1 MVNNAAILYGRP
13 LLDLTA
19 DNIEKGFRVNL
30 LSHFHIIRDLLPDML
45 EEGRGTIVTIASVLG
60 YIGVANLGQSPT
72 LFVIPLTNTYQRIIR
87 LPKQA

>member
-60 YIGVANLGQSPT
+60 YIGVANLGESLPT
-72 LFVIPLTNTYQRIIR
+72 SALPLADLYQRTIR
-87 LPKQA
+87 PPKQA